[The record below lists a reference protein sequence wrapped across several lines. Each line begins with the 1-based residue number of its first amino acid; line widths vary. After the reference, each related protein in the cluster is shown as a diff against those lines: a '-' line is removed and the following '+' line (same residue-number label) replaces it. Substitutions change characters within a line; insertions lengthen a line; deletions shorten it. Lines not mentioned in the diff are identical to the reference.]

1 MKKIVLTSCG
11 VIDEK
16 LKNEFKGLFN
26 KSMEDLKMLYIPLA
40 ADVEEG
46 NKSWVNKEFE
56 TILNLGITKE
66 NILEYRMNYELDIN
80 DFDLI
85 YMLGGNTY
93 YLLSEIRKS
102 GFDKKIEEAL
112 NRGVVYVGSSAGSII
127 MGNTIETS
135 RDENKYIEDL
145 TGLKYLNGIIIPHA
159 NKRKEYIDEQIK
171 KYSDRIY
178 AISDMQGIIII
189 DDKILD
195 L

>member
-127 MGNTIETS
+127 MGNTIATS